1 MAVLFGK
8 DIISKHYELLHYIM
22 NDNQIISRYL
32 AEKLGFDYTI
42 SLEDLYIAVIEK
54 LDVLEPLDNESYE
67 YDLKEKNN
75 LTKMVYLKDYLEKKQ
90 ERIN

>member
-1 MAVLFGK
+1 MAVLFGN

-22 NDNQIISRYL
+22 NDNQIISWYL

-75 LTKMVYLKDYLEKKQ
+75 LTKMVYMKDYLEKKQ

>member
-1 MAVLFGK
+1 MAVLFGS

-32 AEKLGFDYTI
+32 AEKLGFDYTV

-67 YDLKEKNN
+67 YGLKGKNK
-75 LTKMVYLKDYLEKKQ
+75 LTKMVYMKDYLEKKQ

>member
-1 MAVLFGK
+1 MAVLFGN

-75 LTKMVYLKDYLEKKQ
+75 LTKMVYMKDYLEKKQ